1 MALKGF
7 VMPMS
12 ICPPELLAVAHK
24 LADASGE
31 VARKYF
37 RQSFAVEEK
46 KDLSPV
52 TIADRKA
59 EQVMHVMLAQERPD
73 DGVIGEEFGVERE
86 QAEFVW
92 VIDPIDGTRAFV
104 SGKPMFGTLIALL
117 QGGVPVLGVIDQP
130 ILKERWIGA
139 AGHPSTFN
147 GAVCR
152 TRPCSTLKNAIV
164 NLGPQAFPF
173 GNAVSLDAYRRVAK
187 AALTTTVAGD
197 CYTYGLIASGHID
210 LCIEHDLKLYDFA
223 ALVPIIEGAGGCV
236 TDWQGKKL
244 NRESDGH
251 VLAVGDIRLLE
262 ETVNLIEGAL

>member
-1 MALKGF
+1 MTIH
-7 VMPMS
+7 V
-12 ICPPELLAVAHK
+12 CPPEFLALAHK
-24 LADASGE
+24 LAEASGE
-31 VARKYF
+31 VVRTYF
-37 RQSFAVEEK
+37 RQSFAVEGK

-59 EQVMHVMLAQERPD
+59 EQALHVLLAKERPD

-86 QAEFVW
+86 HAEFVW

-117 QGGVPVLGVIDQP
+117 QNGVPILGVIDQP

-139 AGHPSTFN
+139 TGHETTLN
-147 GAVCR
+147 GKVCR
-152 TRPCSTLKNAIV
+152 TRPCSKLCDSIV

-173 GNAVSLDAYRRVAK
+173 GNAVSLDAYRRLAK

-210 LCIEHDLKLYDFA
+210 LCIEHDLQLYDFA

-236 TDWQGKKL
+236 TDWKGQKL
-244 NRESDGH
+244 TRESPGN

-262 ETVNLIEGAL
+262 ETVNLLAGAL